1 MERLFA
7 LDLQLVHDTLWTA
20 LAIFLLFLGLSYF
33 LFNPVRDMLEK
44 RKKKISDELK
54 EAESSLKEAE
64 AMKQE
69 YDAKMKHV
77 AEETHEILDEA
88 EKRAA
93 KNRDAIIAEAKSDAA
108 RMREKAL
115 SDIEQDKL
123 HARDEMKQEIVSIA
137 GRIAEKAVSGTMTKE
152 TEERLLDEAL
162 KEIGK
167 DTWEDQ

>member
-7 LDLQLVHDTLWTA
+7 LDPQLIHDTLWTA

-69 YDAKMKHV
+69 YDAKMKNV
-77 AEETHEILDEA
+77 EQEKHEILDEA
-88 EKRAA
+88 RKHAVSS
-93 KNRDAIIAEAKSDAA
+93 RDMIIAEAKEDAA

-115 SDIEQDKL
+115 SDIEQEKV

-152 TEERLLDEAL
+152 TEDRLLEEAL

-167 DTWEDQ
+167 DTWEDR